1 MNMAAPEPHKS
12 FDSEIGPSG
21 CHAGASFRTT
31 RWSVVL
37 HAAATESPE
46 TAEAMSRLCSVYWY
60 PLYAYVRRKGYK
72 PEEAQD
78 LTQEFFA
85 RLLSKNYLR
94 TLDRQKGKFR
104 SFLVAAME
112 HFLAKEWRDAHRQ
125 KRGGDCVIRSLD
137 QRDAENRYLVEAV
150 DNVTA
155 EHIYERRWA
164 LTLLNQAMSRLR
176 DEFASAGRITLFE
189 ALEGSLTGERANST
203 YAEVGAKLDMTEGA
217 VKVAVH
223 RMRTRYGEL
232 VRAEIADTVS
242 AAEDVDDE
250 LRHLLATLAA

>member
-1 MNMAAPEPHKS
+1 MAAPDPHKS
-12 FDSEIGPSG
+12 FDSESGPVERQP
-21 CHAGASFRTT
+21 GAAFRTT

-37 HAAATESPE
+37 HAAASESPE
-46 TAEAMSRLCSVYWY
+46 AAEAMSRLCSVYWY

-85 RLLSKNYLR
+85 RLLAKNYLR

-104 SFLVAAME
+104 SFLLAALE
-112 HFLAKEWRDAHRQ
+112 HFLAKEWRDANRL
-125 KRGGDCVIRSLD
+125 KRGGNHVILSLD
-137 QRDAENRYLVEAV
+137 QCDAENRYLVEAV

-164 LTLLNQAMSRLR
+164 LTLLNQAMNRLR
-176 DEFASAGRITLFE
+176 DEFAGAGRLALFE
-189 ALEGSLTGERANST
+189 ALESSLTGEGANST
-203 YAEVGAKLDMTEGA
+203 YAKLGAKLDMTEGA

-223 RMRTRYGEL
+223 RMRSRYGEL

-242 AAEDVDDE
+242 ATEDVDDE
-250 LRHLLATLAA
+250 LRHLLATLAS